1 MTSYALAALPSA
13 VKEISKIVQDGN
25 GLEGQPALLVI
36 TGDAQRAADLAKVL
50 RKLSQTA
57 SKGGKSD
64 NKPLP
69 VAKLFA
75 RHFKIAEQ
83 EAFLS
88 SNVCPIA
95 VGTPKRVHD
104 LLQSSSGTNKLKLD
118 RLQVIILDAS
128 WTDAK
133 MRTLLDGNETKEA
146 LCSLLAC
153 DAVQGKLKSKKK
165 DERAVVALF

>member
-1 MTSYALAALPSA
+1 LTSFTLTALHSA
-13 VKEISKIVQDGN
+13 VKEISKIAQDSSD
-25 GLEGQPALLVI
+25 LKGQPALLVI

-57 SKGGKSD
+57 SKGGMSD
-64 NKPLP
+64 KPLP

-165 DERAVVALF
+165 GERAVVALF